1 MRDGF
6 SYVYR
11 INSDSRVS
19 QIKVQTGRLV
29 GDRLELLSGVQT
41 GDRLVAS
48 GASFLSEGD
57 LVRVV
62 NPTAS
67 SSAK

>member
-19 QIKVQTGRLV
+19 QIKVQIGRLI
-29 GDRLELLSGVQT
+29 GDRLELLTGVKPV
-41 GDRLVAS
+41 DRLVAS
-48 GASFLSEGD
+48 GASFLSDGD

-62 NPTAS
+62 TPPAS
-67 SSAK
+67 SAAK